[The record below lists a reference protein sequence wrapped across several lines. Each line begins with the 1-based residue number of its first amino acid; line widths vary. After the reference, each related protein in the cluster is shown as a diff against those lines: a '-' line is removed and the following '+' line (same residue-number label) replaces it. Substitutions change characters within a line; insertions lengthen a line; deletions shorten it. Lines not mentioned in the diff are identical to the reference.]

1 MRAFEFSDGS
11 LAEFME
17 KARGALSQS
26 GLAEN
31 VRLRRDG
38 DDLVV
43 DFSWMGTSELRYR
56 LTQNE
61 VGFRAEPSGQK
72 ISPFHLPFRQQFEDR
87 FEKVVGAVGAR
98 VV

>member
-1 MRAFEFSDGS
+1 MRAFEFNDAS
-11 LAEFME
+11 LAEFIE
-17 KARGALSQS
+17 KARGALSAS
-26 GLAEN
+26 GLAEH

-38 DDLVV
+38 DELVV

-56 LTQNE
+56 LTLKE
-61 VGFRAEPSGQK
+61 GGFRAEPSGEK